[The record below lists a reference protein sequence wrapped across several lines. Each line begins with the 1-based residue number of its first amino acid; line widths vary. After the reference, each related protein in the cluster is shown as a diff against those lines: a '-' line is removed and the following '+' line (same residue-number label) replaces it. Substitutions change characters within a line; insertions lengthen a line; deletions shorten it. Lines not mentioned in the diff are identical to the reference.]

1 MNGNDRDAMDF
12 DVGMAILSAYDASG
26 FLGVGIDVYGG
37 QSAGTSQFDAKFPY
51 GTFGRPRDPDSSNDA
66 TVKTG
71 ATTLWAYCG
80 KQRLAFVQDDP
91 RVWPKLPQASKGTW
105 GAYGD
110 TGQADITTMV
120 LDGTTG
126 SFALR
131 VPHSGSGVS
140 RVLVDVETPGAEQI
154 LLANGNGCEV
164 AVKSTEAVV
173 GDDLLALAL
182 AKANSVEGIKTAL
195 QALATSLSGLTGPLT
210 PLQAIGTALTG
221 AMAALPPIPT
231 TKLRSE

>member
-26 FLGVGIDVYGG
+26 FLGIGIDVYGG
-37 QSAGTSQFDAKFPY
+37 QNAGTSSFDAKFPY

-105 GAYGD
+105 GAYAD

-154 LLANGNGCEV
+154 LLANGNGCEL
-164 AVKSTEAVV
+164 AVKSLETVI

-182 AKANSVEGIKTAL
+182 TKDTVFSALKSAL
-195 QALATSLSGLTGPLT
+195 QVFAGAVSTATTVAQIALAGGA
-210 PLQAIGTALTG
+210 LQGALLAIPVSA
-221 AMAALPPIPT
+221 T